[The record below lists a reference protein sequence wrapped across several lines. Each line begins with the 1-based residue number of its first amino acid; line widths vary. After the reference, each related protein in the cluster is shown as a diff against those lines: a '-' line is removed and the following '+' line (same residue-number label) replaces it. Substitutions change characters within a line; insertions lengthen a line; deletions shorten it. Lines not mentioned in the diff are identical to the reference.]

1 MATTFTRPTVAVR
14 TKEARNPMRV
24 AFFWLAAFYFVYCA
38 RPEDWI
44 PGLGIIPLAKI
55 TGICAFVAL
64 LASAGKAK
72 RSIRDLPREGF
83 YLLAIIGLMYF
94 SAVLSPVWRGGA
106 FSHTTDF
113 SKIFVAWVLTFLVVT
128 DFEKLRR
135 IIFIQAVSVA
145 LIAVVSVIKGRGHER
160 LLGVLG
166 GIYSNPNDLA
176 FAIVLSLPFCLAFV
190 MTSKGVFRKLAWVAA
205 VLVMLLALMM
215 TASRGGFISLVVTGI
230 VCLWYFGVKGRRF
243 YLIAATAVVGFVLLL
258 TAGGKLKD
266 RFMAVTGE
274 GMDTSMENKAYGSF
288 EERQFLMK
296 RAAEGIIHY
305 PILGIGVRTFPTYS
319 GIWREVHMTYPQIG
333 VEVGVPA
340 LVLYLLFFARGF
352 GNLRKIRR
360 RRNLDPEIVLFNGAL
375 TASLVGFVVG
385 ALFSPE
391 AYQFF
396 PYFAVAFT
404 AALLRII
411 VESEQSGETA
421 EPAPVLEHS
430 GWLGA
435 QRRKKQTGKKEDVL
449 LRT

>member
-319 GIWREVHMTYPQIG
+319 GIWREVHMTYLQIG

-411 VESEQSGETA
+411 VESEQSGETV
-421 EPAPVLEHS
+421 EPMPVLEHS
-430 GWLGA
+430 GWLAA
-435 QRRKKQTGKKEDVL
+435 QRKKQTGKKEDVL

>member
-1 MATTFTRPTVAVR
+1 MATTFTRPTAAVR
-14 TKEARNPMRV
+14 TQEARNPMRV

-319 GIWREVHMTYPQIG
+319 GIWREVHMTYLQIG

-411 VESEQSGETA
+411 VESEQSGETV
-421 EPAPVLEHS
+421 EPMPVLEHS
-430 GWLGA
+430 GWLAA
-435 QRRKKQTGKKEDVL
+435 QRKKQTGKKEDVL